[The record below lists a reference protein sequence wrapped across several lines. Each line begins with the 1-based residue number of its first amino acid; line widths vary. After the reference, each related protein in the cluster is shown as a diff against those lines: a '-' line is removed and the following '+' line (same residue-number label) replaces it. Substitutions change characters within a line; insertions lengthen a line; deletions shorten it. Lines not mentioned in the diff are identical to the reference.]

1 MVVDDEYDTPMTDD
15 QSTSATTL
23 TPGQLAII
31 TASRLVINVAYRIL
45 YPLLPFLSGYLNV
58 DLQTVSILVTVQ
70 VITAL
75 ASPLGGILIDTRGE
89 RNIMAG
95 GLVLFC
101 LGTALCALS
110 STFAFFLVGYALVG
124 LSVTLYQPAAQAYLS
139 KRTSY
144 ERRGFALGLF
154 ETSWAGSAFLGIA
167 PLMLLVERTQN
178 PTPVFG
184 TLFIAGVIALIAMFV
199 AIPTTPQQPK
209 TTSVSTPPQMPW
221 HKTLQLPYVLAFV
234 GLLVLALGAVDLI
247 FVVYGTW
254 LKTSFNA
261 TETQLGQ
268 VFALLGIAELI
279 GALASAFLVDRFGKK
294 RTVVLGFLATAMMLA
309 VLPLSDGNWF
319 VFLLFFFLFGICFE
333 FAIVSSFPLGSGL
346 VPSARG
352 FILALGAAAIGGG
365 RAIGSLIAEP
375 LWRSY
380 GISANGLVG
389 AAMTL
394 IGVALCLWFIQNTSE
409 EQQRPHRLGE
419 KSVRG

>member
-1 MVVDDEYDTPMTDD
+1 MTEH
-15 QSTSATTL
+15 QSIATTTL
-23 TPGQLAII
+23 TPWQLIII

-45 YPLLPFLSGYLNV
+45 YPLLPFLSGFLNV
-58 DLQTVSILVTVQ
+58 SLQTISILVTVQ

-95 GLVLFC
+95 GVVLFC
-101 LGTALCALS
+101 IGTALCAFS
-110 STFAFFLVGYALVG
+110 STFALFLIGYAFVG
-124 LSVTLYQPAAQAYLS
+124 LSVTLYQPAAQTYLS

-184 TLFIAGVIALIAMFV
+184 ILFIAGIVALIAMFV
-199 AIPTTPQQPK
+199 AIPTTPQQPTTTLP
-209 TTSVSTPPQMPW
+209 TTSSQMPW
-221 HKTLQLPYVLAFV
+221 HTTLRLPYVLAFV

-254 LKTSFNA
+254 LKTSFSA
-261 TETQLGQ
+261 TEGQLGQ
-268 VFALLGIAELI
+268 VFALLGVAELI

-294 RTVVLGFLATAMMLA
+294 RTVVFGFIATAIMLA

-319 VFLLFFFLFGICFE
+319 AFLLLFFLFGICFE

-409 EQQRPHRLGE
+409 EQQHTHQLGE
-419 KSVRG
+419 KSVQR

>member
-1 MVVDDEYDTPMTDD
+1 MTHH
-15 QSTSATTL
+15 QTTTTTTL
-23 TPGQLAII
+23 TLGQLAII
-31 TASRLVINVAYRIL
+31 TASRLVINTAYRIL
-45 YPLLPFLSGYLNV
+45 YPLLPFLAGFLNV
-58 DLQTVSILVTVQ
+58 DLQTVSSLVTVQ

-75 ASPLGGILIDTRGE
+75 ASPVGGILIDARGE

-95 GLVLFC
+95 GLILFC
-101 LGTALCALS
+101 LGTTLCAIS
-110 STFAFFLVGYALVG
+110 STFALFLIGYALVG

-154 ETSWAGSAFLGIA
+154 ETSWAGSALFGIA
-167 PLMLLVERTQN
+167 PLMLLVERTQD

-184 TLFIAGVIALIAMFV
+184 TLLVTGVIALIWLLV
-199 AIPTTPQQPK
+199 GIPS
-209 TTSVSTPPQMPW
+209 TSQKSETQTSQMSSRIPW
-221 HKTLQLPYVLAFV
+221 HKTLRLTYVLAFV

-247 FVVYGTW
+247 FVVYGVW
-254 LKTSFNA
+254 LNDSFHA
-261 TETQLGQ
+261 SEAQLGQ
-268 VFALLGIAELI
+268 VFGLLGVAELI

-294 RTVVLGFLATAMMLA
+294 RTVVIGFFATAIMLA
-309 VLPLSDGNWF
+309 VLPLSDGNWLG
-319 VFLLFFFLFGICFE
+319 FLCLFFLFGICFE

-380 GISANGLVG
+380 GITGNGLVG

-394 IGVALCLWFIQNTSE
+394 IGLALCICFIQDTT
-409 EQQRPHRLGE
+409 E
-419 KSVRG
+419 KE